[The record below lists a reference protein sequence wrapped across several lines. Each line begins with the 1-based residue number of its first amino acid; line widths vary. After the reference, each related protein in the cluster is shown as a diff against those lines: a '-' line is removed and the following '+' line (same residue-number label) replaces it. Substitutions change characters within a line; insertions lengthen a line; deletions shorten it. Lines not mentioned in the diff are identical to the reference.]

1 MNVCSDSQSLRQI
14 LLVSR
19 PSTLRF
25 QLESVLQ
32 RAGWLVHRAADR
44 VEALARLREGR
55 IDGVVLDLMLPGSEA
70 IGSMI
75 AIRAA
80 NPDLPVLAV
89 SAGAAEGAGHWL
101 PLARS
106 LGAATCVAD
115 PLDGDAML
123 ERLRG
128 WLPGGLRQ
136 VAC

>member
-1 MNVCSDSQSLRQI
+1 MNVCSETPSLRRI

-25 QLESVLQ
+25 HLESVLQ
-32 RAGWLVHRAADR
+32 RGGWVVHRAADR
-44 VEALARLREGR
+44 GEALACLREGPF
-55 IDGVVLDLMLPGSEA
+55 DGVVIDLMLPGAEA

-80 NPDLPVLAV
+80 NSDLPVLAV

-106 LGAATCVAD
+106 LGASTCVAD
-115 PLDGDAML
+115 PLDGDTL
-123 ERLRG
+123 LDGLRG